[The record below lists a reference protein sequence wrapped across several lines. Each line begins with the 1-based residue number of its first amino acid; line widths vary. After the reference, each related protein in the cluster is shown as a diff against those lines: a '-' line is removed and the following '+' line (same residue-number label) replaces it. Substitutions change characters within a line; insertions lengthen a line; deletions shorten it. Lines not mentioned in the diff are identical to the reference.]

1 MFTCEEKLKMLLFFL
16 SCFKLLLPAKTIR
29 DTNVPVSLSIDREN
43 AIIAIIMA
51 KGMPG
56 IILY

>member
-16 SCFKLLLPAKTIR
+16 SRFKLLLPKTIR
-29 DTNVPVSLSIDREN
+29 DTNVSVSLSIDREN
-43 AIIAIIMA
+43 AIIATIMA
-51 KGMPG
+51 KSMPG